1 MVRGK
6 KVNSHINLNHPE
18 NIYDDLK
25 EKISDLIAK
34 IVKNEQVLDTNLV
47 GEKLNESKQI
57 LDFQQ
62 KEIEKKMNELK
73 SNSEWDYF
81 TIAFFGE
88 TNAGKSTLIE
98 VLRLLFAE
106 KTKSEIQ
113 AKFNDLKREF
123 SLDEEEY
130 EKLKN
135 SKNEIDQKSCQNNQ
149 KLKEIDQTYTQKLE
163 DHQKMLNVIKHE
175 HDEQISDQS
184 LLREQKLETFNT
196 QIVFL
201 KEAIQYKKKNMS
213 WWLKIIYIFK
223 RLEEEKQ
230 IGLIELELIKQKAQL
245 DTELKLLKQKIEKEY
260 ASKQVYLETIQD
272 EYDATRKT
280 TSSIALQLENE
291 KKVLEQQLQQFEKML
306 EKLRAFE
313 DGQIMGDGRSD
324 FTRESKEFLFDINGT
339 QVKLIDVP
347 GIEGDEKLVENEI
360 SKAVKKA
367 HAVFYVTSKDAAPN
381 EGTLQ
386 KIKTHLA
393 DQTEVWTVYNK
404 PVTSPRSLK
413 NGMISNDDERGALND
428 LNTLMEGT
436 LGKNYKD
443 YTVVAGLAAFYAVAN
458 CLVPFGEKNRNQIKF
473 LNNSGR
479 DELKEKSGLSKFQE
493 HLAQRVIGDVPY
505 KIKASNFNKANYV
518 LKQTVDKLKNIHN
531 GFSDLKLN
539 IDKQVAVTKQE
550 IDSEY
555 LDLVQRLKTMIE
567 KIIQDFERKTRQEVY
582 KRIESDI
589 SNDEFKGILKR
600 QIDNNLESVSKDLIA
615 GFKTE
620 TSQFDENIKQ
630 KLQKLSLRLAS
641 IQNNFKS
648 DDVMGMNNNVSLKFD
663 INNGINKMGLL
674 GVGIGLGAAMW
685 WNPVGWTAIALTAAG
700 LLFSFAKAIWSFF
713 DSDFKKSE
721 QKKSVD
727 KNLSNIVKELKKVA
741 RENLSDVEEKIEPSV
756 LDLKK
761 KLNEPSDQI
770 TGLVQDINQSIKMFD
785 ALSNDI
791 SSSYGGK

>member
-1 MVRGK
+1 M
-6 KVNSHINLNHPE
+6 NSHINLNHPE

-57 LDFQQ
+57 LSFQQ
-62 KEIEKKMNELK
+62 KEIERKIDELK
-73 SNSEWDYF
+73 RNSEWDYF

-106 KTKSEIQ
+106 KTKNEIQ
-113 AKFNDLKREF
+113 AKFKALKDEF
-123 SLDEEEY
+123 SLDEEAY
-130 EKLKN
+130 GQLKN
-135 SKNEIDQKSCQNNQ
+135 ADNEISHKILENNQ

-163 DHQKMLNVIKHE
+163 DYQKILNALKYE
-175 HDEQISDQS
+175 HDEQIVNQS
-184 LLREQKLETFNT
+184 LLNDQKLEIFNT
-196 QIVFL
+196 QIVSL
-201 KEAIQYKKKNMS
+201 KETVQYKKQNMS

-230 IGLIELELIKQKAQL
+230 IGLIELELIKQKAL
-245 DTELKLLKQKIEKEY
+245 FDSELKVLKQKIEKEY
-260 ASKQVYLETIQD
+260 ALKQSHLATIQD
-272 EYDATRKT
+272 EYDLTKKPIN
-280 TSSIALQLENE
+280 SITLQLENE
-291 KKVLEQQLQQFEKML
+291 KKAVEQQLQQFEKML
-306 EKLRAFE
+306 EKLREFE

-413 NGMISNDDERGALND
+413 NGLISNDDERGALND
-428 LNTLMEGT
+428 LNKQMESA
-436 LGKNYKD
+436 LDKHYKN

-458 CLVPFGEKNRNQIKF
+458 CLVPFGEKYRNQVKF
-473 LNNSGR
+473 LNNSDR
-479 DELKEKSGLSKFQE
+479 DELKEKSGLSAFQN
-493 HLAQRVIGDVPY
+493 HLTQTVIGDVPY

-518 LKQTVDKLKNIHN
+518 LKQTVEKLNNIHN
-531 GFSDLKLN
+531 GFTDLKLN

-555 LDLVQRLKTMIE
+555 LDLVQSLKTMIE

-600 QIDNNLESVSKDLIA
+600 QIDNNLELVSKDLIA

-620 TSQFDENIKQ
+620 TSQFDENLKE
-630 KLQKLSLRLAS
+630 KLQKLSSRLAS
-641 IQNNFKS
+641 IQNNFKA
-648 DDVMGMNNNVSLKFD
+648 DDVTGLNNNVSLKFD

-674 GVGIGLGAAMW
+674 GVGIGVGAAMW
-685 WNPVGWTAIALTAAG
+685 WNPVGWVAISLTAAG

-741 RENLSDVEEKIEPSV
+741 KENLSDVEEKIEPSL

-770 TGLVQDINQSIKMFD
+770 KGLIEDMHQSINQ
-785 ALSNDI
+785 
-791 SSSYGGK
+791 YV

>member
-1 MVRGK
+1 M
-6 KVNSHINLNHPE
+6 NSHINLNHPE

-25 EKISDLIAK
+25 GEISNLIAA
-34 IVKNEQVLDTNLV
+34 IVKNEQFLDVNLV
-47 GEKLNESKQI
+47 GGKLNESKQI
-57 LDFQQ
+57 LSFQK
-62 KEIEKKMNELK
+62 KEIEQKMDELK
-73 SNSEWDYF
+73 CNSEWDYF

-98 VLRLLFAE
+98 VLRLLFSE
-106 KTKSEIQ
+106 KTKNELQ
-113 AKFNDLKREF
+113 AKFNALKNEF
-123 SLDEEEY
+123 LLDEEVY
-130 EKLKN
+130 SQLKIAD
-135 SKNEIDQKSCQNNQ
+135 NEINNKILENNQ
-149 KLKEIDQTYTQKLE
+149 KLKEIEKNYTQKLE
-163 DHQKMLNVIKHE
+163 DYQKILNALKHE
-175 HDEQISDQS
+175 YNEKIADQS
-184 LLREQKLETFNT
+184 LVNEKKLEVFNT
-196 QIVFL
+196 QIVSL
-201 KEAIQYKKKNMS
+201 KEIIQYKKKNMS

-245 DTELKLLKQKIEKEY
+245 DAELKLLKEKIEEEY
-260 ASKQVYLETIQD
+260 TLKKSYLSTIED
-272 EYDATRKT
+272 EYDVTRKT
-280 TSSIALQLENE
+280 ANPITLQLENE
-291 KKVLEQQLQQFEKML
+291 KKTIEQQLQQFENML
-306 EKLRAFE
+306 EQLRPFE

-324 FTRESKEFLFDINGT
+324 FTRESKEFLFDINRT

-360 SKAVKKA
+360 SKAVTKA

-386 KIKTHLA
+386 KIKTHLV
-393 DQTEVWTVYNK
+393 DQTEVWTIYNK

-413 NGMISNDDERGALND
+413 NGLISNDDERGALND
-428 LNTLMEGT
+428 LNKLMEDA
-436 LGKNYKD
+436 LDNNYKD

-473 LNNSGR
+473 LNNSDR
-479 DELKEKSGLSKFQE
+479 EELKEKSGLSKFQE

-505 KIKASNFNKANYV
+505 KIKASNFNKVNYV
-518 LKQTVDKLKNIHN
+518 LKQTVEKLNNIHN

-555 LDLVQRLKTMIE
+555 LDLVQSLKTMIE
-567 KIIQDFERKTRQEVY
+567 KTVQDFERKTRQEVY
-582 KRIESDI
+582 TRIESDI
-589 SNDEFKGILKR
+589 SNDDFKGILKR

-615 GFKTE
+615 GFKTK
-620 TSQFDENIKQ
+620 TSQFDENLKE
-630 KLQKLSLRLAS
+630 KLQKLSSRLAS
-641 IQNNFKS
+641 IQNNFKA
-648 DDVMGMNNNVSLKFD
+648 DDVTGLNNNVSLKFD
-663 INNGINKMGLL
+663 INSGINKMGLL
-674 GVGIGLGAAMW
+674 GVGIGVGAAMW
-685 WNPVGWTAIALTAAG
+685 WNPAGWVAISLTAAG

-741 RENLSDVEEKIEPSV
+741 RENLSDVEGKIEPSL

-770 TGLVQDINQSIKMFD
+770 TGLVNDMQQSIKMFKT
-785 ALSNDI
+785 LSNNI
-791 SSSYGGK
+791 SGAYEVK

>member
-1 MVRGK
+1 M
-6 KVNSHINLNHPE
+6 NSHINLNHPE

-25 EKISDLIAK
+25 GEISNLIAA
-34 IVKNEQVLDTNLV
+34 IVKNEQFLDVNLV
-47 GEKLNESKQI
+47 GGKLNESKQI
-57 LDFQQ
+57 LSFQK
-62 KEIEKKMNELK
+62 KEIEQKMDELK
-73 SNSEWDYF
+73 CNSEWDYF

-98 VLRLLFAE
+98 VLRLLFSE
-106 KTKSEIQ
+106 KTKSELQ
-113 AKFNDLKREF
+113 AKFNALKNEF
-123 SLDEEEY
+123 LLDEEVY
-130 EKLKN
+130 SQLKIAD
-135 SKNEIDQKSCQNNQ
+135 NEINNKILENNQ
-149 KLKEIDQTYTQKLE
+149 KLKEIEKNYTQKLE
-163 DHQKMLNVIKHE
+163 DYQKILNALKHE
-175 HDEQISDQS
+175 YNEKIADQS
-184 LLREQKLETFNT
+184 LVNEKKLEVFNT
-196 QIVFL
+196 QIVSL
-201 KEAIQYKKKNMS
+201 KEIIQYKKKNMS

-245 DTELKLLKQKIEKEY
+245 DAELKLLKEKIEEEY
-260 ASKQVYLETIQD
+260 TLKKSYLSTIED
-272 EYDATRKT
+272 EYDVTRKT
-280 TSSIALQLENE
+280 ANPITLQLENE
-291 KKVLEQQLQQFEKML
+291 KKTIEQQLQQFENML
-306 EKLRAFE
+306 EQLRPFE

-324 FTRESKEFLFDINGT
+324 FTRESKEFLFDINRT

-360 SKAVKKA
+360 SKAVTKA

-386 KIKTHLA
+386 KIKTHLV
-393 DQTEVWTVYNK
+393 DQTEVWTIYNK

-413 NGMISNDDERGALND
+413 NGLISNDDERGALND
-428 LNTLMEGT
+428 LNKLMEGA
-436 LGKNYKD
+436 LDNNYKD

-473 LNNSGR
+473 LNNSDR
-479 DELKEKSGLSKFQE
+479 EELKEKSGLSKFQE

-505 KIKASNFNKANYV
+505 KIKASNFNKVNYV
-518 LKQTVDKLKNIHN
+518 LKQTVEKLNNIHN

-555 LDLVQRLKTMIE
+555 LDLVQSLKTMIE
-567 KIIQDFERKTRQEVY
+567 KTVQDFERKTRQEVY
-582 KRIESDI
+582 TRIESDI
-589 SNDEFKGILKR
+589 SNDDFKGILKR

-615 GFKTE
+615 GFKTK
-620 TSQFDENIKQ
+620 TSQFDENLKE
-630 KLQKLSLRLAS
+630 KLQKLSSRLAS
-641 IQNNFKS
+641 IQNNFKA
-648 DDVMGMNNNVSLKFD
+648 DDVTGLNNNVSLKFD
-663 INNGINKMGLL
+663 INSGINKMGLL
-674 GVGIGLGAAMW
+674 GVGIGVGAAMW
-685 WNPVGWTAIALTAAG
+685 WNPAGWVAISLTAAG

-741 RENLSDVEEKIEPSV
+741 RENLSDVEGKIEPSL

-770 TGLVQDINQSIKMFD
+770 TGLVNDMQQSIKMFKT
-785 ALSNDI
+785 LSNNI
-791 SSSYGGK
+791 SGAYEVK

>member
-1 MVRGK
+1 
-6 KVNSHINLNHPE
+6 VNSHINLNHPE

-57 LDFQQ
+57 LSFQQ
-62 KEIEKKMNELK
+62 KEIERKIDELK
-73 SNSEWDYF
+73 RNSEWDYF

-106 KTKSEIQ
+106 KTKNEIQ
-113 AKFNDLKREF
+113 AKFKALKDEF
-123 SLDEEEY
+123 SLDEEAYGE
-130 EKLKN
+130 LKN
-135 SKNEIDQKSCQNNQ
+135 ADNEISHKILENNK

-163 DHQKMLNVIKHE
+163 DYQKILNALKYE
-175 HDEQISDQS
+175 HDEQIVNQS
-184 LLREQKLETFNT
+184 LLNDQKLEIFNT
-196 QIVFL
+196 QIVSL
-201 KEAIQYKKKNMS
+201 KETVQYKKQNMS

-230 IGLIELELIKQKAQL
+230 IGLIELELIKQKAL
-245 DTELKLLKQKIEKEY
+245 LGSELKVLKQKIEKEY
-260 ASKQVYLETIQD
+260 ALKQSHLATIQD
-272 EYDATRKT
+272 EYDLTKKPIN
-280 TSSIALQLENE
+280 SITLQLENE
-291 KKVLEQQLQQFEKML
+291 KKVVEQQLQQFEKML
-306 EKLRAFE
+306 EKLREFE

-367 HAVFYVTSKDAAPN
+367 HAVFFVTSKDATPN

-386 KIKTHLA
+386 KIKAHLA

-413 NGMISNDDERGALND
+413 NGLISNDDERGALSD
-428 LNTLMEGT
+428 LNKHMESV
-436 LGKNYKD
+436 LDKNYKD
-443 YTVVAGLAAFYAVAN
+443 YTVVAGLAGFYAVAN
-458 CLVPFGEKNRNQIKF
+458 CLVPFGEKNRNQLKF
-473 LNNSGR
+473 LNNSDR
-479 DELKEKSGLSKFQE
+479 DELKEKSGLRAFQD
-493 HLAQRVIGDVPY
+493 HLTQKVVGDVPY

-518 LKQTVDKLKNIHN
+518 LKQTVETLNNVHT

-539 IDKQVAVTKQE
+539 IDKQVALTKQE
-550 IDSEY
+550 IDSGY
-555 LDLVQRLKTMIE
+555 LDLVQSLKTVID
-567 KIIQDFERKTRQEVY
+567 KNIQDFERKTRQEVY
-582 KRIESDI
+582 QRIESNI
-589 SNDEFKGILKR
+589 SNDDFKSILKLK
-600 QIDNNLESVSKDLIA
+600 IDDNLKTVSDDLVKD
-615 GFKTE
+615 FKNE
-620 TSQFDENIKQ
+620 TSQFDENLKQ
-630 KLQKLSLRLAS
+630 KLQKLSSRLAS

-648 DDVMGMNNNVSLKFD
+648 QGISGLENNVSLKFD
-663 INNGINKMGLL
+663 INSGINKMGLL
-674 GVGIGLGAAMW
+674 GVGIGVGAAMW
-685 WNPVGWTAIALTAAG
+685 WNPVGWGAIALTAAG

-713 DSDFKKSE
+713 DSDFKKAE

-741 RENLSDVEEKIEPSV
+741 QENLNGVEEKIEPSL

-770 TGLVQDINQSIKMFD
+770 TGLVEDIHQSIKMFNT
-785 ALSNDI
+785 LSNNI
-791 SSSYGGK
+791 SSAYGVK

>member
-1 MVRGK
+1 M
-6 KVNSHINLNHPE
+6 NSHINLNHPE

-57 LDFQQ
+57 LSFQQ
-62 KEIEKKMNELK
+62 KEIERKIDELK
-73 SNSEWDYF
+73 RNSEWDYF

-106 KTKSEIQ
+106 KTKNEIQ
-113 AKFNDLKREF
+113 AKFKALKDEF
-123 SLDEEEY
+123 SLDEEAYGE
-130 EKLKN
+130 LKN
-135 SKNEIDQKSCQNNQ
+135 ADNEISHKILENNK

-163 DHQKMLNVIKHE
+163 DYQKILNALKYE
-175 HDEQISDQS
+175 HDEQIVNQS
-184 LLREQKLETFNT
+184 LLNDQKLEIFNT
-196 QIVFL
+196 QIVSL
-201 KEAIQYKKKNMS
+201 NETVQYKKQNMS

-230 IGLIELELIKQKAQL
+230 IGLIELELIKQKAL
-245 DTELKLLKQKIEKEY
+245 LGSELKVLKQKIEKEY
-260 ASKQVYLETIQD
+260 ALKQSHLATIQD
-272 EYDATRKT
+272 EYDLTKKPIN
-280 TSSIALQLENE
+280 SITLQLENE
-291 KKVLEQQLQQFEKML
+291 KKVVEQQLQQFEKML
-306 EKLRAFE
+306 EKLREFE

-367 HAVFYVTSKDAAPN
+367 HAVFFVTSKDATPN

-386 KIKTHLA
+386 KIKAHLA

-413 NGMISNDDERGALND
+413 NGLISNDDERGALSD
-428 LNTLMEGT
+428 LNKHMESV
-436 LGKNYKD
+436 LDKNYKD
-443 YTVVAGLAAFYAVAN
+443 YTVVAGLAGFYAVAN
-458 CLVPFGEKNRNQIKF
+458 CLVPFGEKNRNQLKF
-473 LNNSGR
+473 LNNSDR
-479 DELKEKSGLSKFQE
+479 DELKEKSGLRAFQD
-493 HLAQRVIGDVPY
+493 HLTQKVVGDVPY

-518 LKQTVDKLKNIHN
+518 LKQTVETLNNVHT

-539 IDKQVAVTKQE
+539 IDKQVALTKQE
-550 IDSEY
+550 IDSGY
-555 LDLVQRLKTMIE
+555 LDLVQSLKTVID
-567 KIIQDFERKTRQEVY
+567 KNIQDFERKTRQEVY
-582 KRIESDI
+582 QRIESNI
-589 SNDEFKGILKR
+589 SNDDFKSILKLK
-600 QIDNNLESVSKDLIA
+600 IDDNLKTVSDDLVKD
-615 GFKTE
+615 FKNE
-620 TSQFDENIKQ
+620 TSQFDENLKQ
-630 KLQKLSLRLAS
+630 KLQKLSSRLAS

-648 DDVMGMNNNVSLKFD
+648 QGISGLENNVSLKFD
-663 INNGINKMGLL
+663 INSGINKMGLL
-674 GVGIGLGAAMW
+674 GVGIGVGAAMW
-685 WNPVGWTAIALTAAG
+685 WNPVGWGAIALTAAG

-741 RENLSDVEEKIEPSV
+741 QENLNGVEEKIEPSL

-770 TGLVQDINQSIKMFD
+770 TGLVEDIHQSIKMFNT
-785 ALSNDI
+785 LSNNI
-791 SSSYGGK
+791 SSAYGVK

>member
-1 MVRGK
+1 M
-6 KVNSHINLNHPE
+6 NSHINLNHPE

-25 EKISDLIAK
+25 GEISNLIAA
-34 IVKNEQVLDTNLV
+34 IVKNEQFLDVNLV
-47 GEKLNESKQI
+47 GGKLNESKQI
-57 LDFQQ
+57 LSFQK
-62 KEIEKKMNELK
+62 KEIEQKMDELK
-73 SNSEWDYF
+73 CNSEWDYF

-98 VLRLLFAE
+98 VLRLLFSE
-106 KTKSEIQ
+106 KTKNELQ
-113 AKFNDLKREF
+113 AKFNALKNEF
-123 SLDEEEY
+123 LLDEEVY
-130 EKLKN
+130 SQLKIAD
-135 SKNEIDQKSCQNNQ
+135 NEINNKILENNQ
-149 KLKEIDQTYTQKLE
+149 KLKEIEKNYTQKLE
-163 DHQKMLNVIKHE
+163 DYQKILNALKHE
-175 HDEQISDQS
+175 YNEKIADQS
-184 LLREQKLETFNT
+184 LVNEKKLEVFNT
-196 QIVFL
+196 QIVSL
-201 KEAIQYKKKNMS
+201 KEIIQYKKKNMS

-245 DTELKLLKQKIEKEY
+245 DAELKLLKEKIEEEY
-260 ASKQVYLETIQD
+260 TLKKSYLSTIED
-272 EYDATRKT
+272 EYDVTRKT
-280 TSSIALQLENE
+280 ANPITLQLENE
-291 KKVLEQQLQQFEKML
+291 KKTIEQQLQQFENML
-306 EKLRAFE
+306 EQLRPFE

-324 FTRESKEFLFDINGT
+324 FTRESKEFLFDINRT

-360 SKAVKKA
+360 SKAVTKA

-386 KIKTHLA
+386 KIKTHLV
-393 DQTEVWTVYNK
+393 DQTEVWTIYNK

-413 NGMISNDDERGALND
+413 NGLISNDDERGALND
-428 LNTLMEGT
+428 LNKLMEGA
-436 LGKNYKD
+436 LDNNYKD

-473 LNNSGR
+473 LNNSDR
-479 DELKEKSGLSKFQE
+479 EELKEKSGLSKFQE

-505 KIKASNFNKANYV
+505 KIKASNFNKVNYV
-518 LKQTVDKLKNIHN
+518 LKQTVEKLNNIHN

-555 LDLVQRLKTMIE
+555 LDLVQSLKTMIE
-567 KIIQDFERKTRQEVY
+567 KTVQDFERKTRQEVY
-582 KRIESDI
+582 TRIESDI
-589 SNDEFKGILKR
+589 SNDDFKGILKR

-615 GFKTE
+615 GFKTK
-620 TSQFDENIKQ
+620 TSQFDENLKE
-630 KLQKLSLRLAS
+630 KLQKLSSRLAS
-641 IQNNFKS
+641 IQNNFKA
-648 DDVMGMNNNVSLKFD
+648 DDVTGLNNNVSLKFD
-663 INNGINKMGLL
+663 INSGINKMGLL
-674 GVGIGLGAAMW
+674 GVGIGVGAAMW
-685 WNPVGWTAIALTAAG
+685 WNPAGWVAISLTAAG

-741 RENLSDVEEKIEPSV
+741 RENLSDVEGKIEPSL

-770 TGLVQDINQSIKMFD
+770 TGLVNDMQQSIKMFKT
-785 ALSNDI
+785 LSNNI
-791 SSSYGGK
+791 SGAYEVK

>member
-1 MVRGK
+1 M
-6 KVNSHINLNHPE
+6 NSHINLNHPE

-57 LDFQQ
+57 LSFQQ
-62 KEIEKKMNELK
+62 KEIERKIDELK
-73 SNSEWDYF
+73 RNSEWDYF

-106 KTKSEIQ
+106 KTKNEIQ
-113 AKFNDLKREF
+113 AKFKTLKDEF
-123 SLDEEEY
+123 SLDEEAYGELKNADN
-130 EKLKN
+130 EISHKILENNKKLK
-135 SKNEIDQKSCQNNQ
+135 D
-149 KLKEIDQTYTQKLE
+149 IDQTYTQKLE
-163 DHQKMLNVIKHE
+163 DYQKILNALKYE
-175 HDEQISDQS
+175 HDEQIVNQS
-184 LLREQKLETFNT
+184 LLNDQKLEIFNT
-196 QIVFL
+196 QIVSL
-201 KEAIQYKKKNMS
+201 KEKVQYKKQNMS

-230 IGLIELELIKQKAQL
+230 IGLIELELIKQKALL
-245 DTELKLLKQKIEKEY
+245 DSELKVLKQKIEKEY
-260 ASKQVYLETIQD
+260 ALKQSHLATIQD
-272 EYDATRKT
+272 EYELTKKPIN
-280 TSSIALQLENE
+280 SITLQLENE
-291 KKVLEQQLQQFEKML
+291 KKVVEQQLQQFEKML
-306 EKLRAFE
+306 EKLREFE

-413 NGMISNDDERGALND
+413 NGLISNDDERGALND
-428 LNTLMEGT
+428 LNKQMESA
-436 LGKNYKD
+436 LDKHYKN

-458 CLVPFGEKNRNQIKF
+458 CLVPFGEKYRNQIKF
-473 LNNSGR
+473 LNNSDR
-479 DELKEKSGLSKFQE
+479 DELKEKSGLSAFQN
-493 HLAQRVIGDVPY
+493 HLTQTVIGDVPY

-518 LKQTVDKLKNIHN
+518 LKQTVEKLNNIHN

-555 LDLVQRLKTMIE
+555 LDLVQSLKTMIE

-600 QIDNNLESVSKDLIA
+600 QIDNNLELVSKDLIA

-620 TSQFDENIKQ
+620 TSQFDENLKE
-630 KLQKLSLRLAS
+630 KLQKLSSRLAS
-641 IQNNFKS
+641 IQNNFKA
-648 DDVMGMNNNVSLKFD
+648 DDVTGLNNNVSLKFD

-674 GVGIGLGAAMW
+674 GVGIGVGAAMW
-685 WNPVGWTAIALTAAG
+685 WNPVGWVAISLTAAG

-741 RENLSDVEEKIEPSV
+741 RENVSDVEEKIEPSIS
-756 LDLKK
+756 DLKK

-770 TGLVQDINQSIKMFD
+770 TGLVEDMYQSINMFKT
-785 ALSNDI
+785 LSNNI
-791 SSSYGGK
+791 SSAYEVK

>member
-1 MVRGK
+1 M
-6 KVNSHINLNHPE
+6 NSHINLNRPE

-25 EKISDLIAK
+25 DKISDLIAK
-34 IVKNEQVLDTNLV
+34 IVKNEGVLDTQLV
-47 GEKLNESKQI
+47 GEKFNESKEI
-57 LDFQQ
+57 LNLQQ
-62 KEIEKKMNELK
+62 KEIEKKMDELK

-113 AKFNDLKREF
+113 AKFNDIKREF
-123 SLDEEEY
+123 SLDENEHA
-130 EKLKN
+130 KLKET
-135 SKNEIDQKSCQNNQ
+135 KNEIDQKSLENNQ
-149 KLKEIDQTYTQKLE
+149 KLKEIEQTYNQKLE
-163 DHQKMLNVIKHE
+163 DYQKTLNVIKHE
-175 HDEQISDQS
+175 HEEQISDQS
-184 LLREQKLETFNT
+184 LLNEQKLETFNS

-201 KEAIQYKKKNMS
+201 KDSIQYKKKNMP
-213 WWLKIIYIFK
+213 WWLKIVYIFK
-223 RLEEEKQ
+223 RFEEEKK

-260 ASKQVYLETIQD
+260 ASKQVYLATLQD
-272 EYDATRKT
+272 EYDATKKT
-280 TSSIALQLENE
+280 ISSIVLQLENE
-291 KKVLEQQLQQFEKML
+291 KKILEQKLHQFEKNL

-324 FTRESKEFLFDINGT
+324 FTRESKEFLFDIKGI

-360 SKAVKKA
+360 SKAVIKA

-413 NGMISNDDERGALND
+413 NGLISNDDERCALND
-428 LNTLMEGT
+428 LNILMEGT
-436 LGKNYKD
+436 LDKNYKD
-443 YTVVAGLAAFYAVAN
+443 YTVVAGLAAFYAVAD
-458 CLVPFGEKNRNQIKF
+458 CLVPWGEKRRNQIKF
-473 LNNSGR
+473 LNNSNR

-493 HLAQRVIGDVPY
+493 HLTQRVIGDVSY
-505 KIKASNFNKANYV
+505 KIKASNFNKVNYV
-518 LKQTVDKLKNIHN
+518 LKQTVERLNNIHEEF
-531 GFSDLKLN
+531 GTLKLN
-539 IDKQVAVTKQE
+539 IDNQVEVTKQE
-550 IDSEY
+550 INSEY
-555 LDLVQRLKTMIE
+555 LDLMQSLKTMIK
-567 KIIQDFERKTRQEVY
+567 KIIQNFERKTRQEIY

-589 SNDEFKGILKR
+589 SNQEFKGILKR
-600 QIDNNLESVSKDLIA
+600 QIDNNLELVSKDFVV

-620 TSQFDENIKQ
+620 TANFDENLKQ
-630 KLQKLSLRLAS
+630 KLQKLSSRLAS
-641 IQNNFKS
+641 IQNNFKA
-648 DDVMGMNNNVSLKFD
+648 DAVTGLNNKVPLKFD

-674 GVGIGLGAAMW
+674 GVGIGVGAAMW
-685 WNPVGWTAIALTAAG
+685 WNPAGWTAIALTAAG
-700 LLFSFAKAIWSFF
+700 LLFSFAKSIWSFF

-721 QKKSVD
+721 QKKNVD

-741 RENLSDVEEKIEPSV
+741 RENLSEVEGKIEPSL

-770 TGLVQDINQSIKMFD
+770 TGLVDDIQQSIKMFKT
-785 ALSNDI
+785 LSNNI
-791 SSSYGGK
+791 SSAYKVK

>member
-1 MVRGK
+1 M
-6 KVNSHINLNHPE
+6 NSHINLNHPE

-57 LDFQQ
+57 LSFQQ
-62 KEIEKKMNELK
+62 KEIERKIDELK
-73 SNSEWDYF
+73 RNSEWDYF

-106 KTKSEIQ
+106 KTKSELQ
-113 AKFNDLKREF
+113 AKFNALKNEF
-123 SLDEEEY
+123 SLDEEAY
-130 EKLKN
+130 SQLKN
-135 SKNEIDQKSCQNNQ
+135 ADNEISNKILENNQ

-163 DHQKMLNVIKHE
+163 DYQKILNVLKHE
-175 HDEQISDQS
+175 HNEQIADQS
-184 LLREQKLETFNT
+184 LINEQKLEIFNT
-196 QIVFL
+196 QVVSL
-201 KEAIQYKKKNMS
+201 KETIQYKKQNMS

-245 DTELKLLKQKIEKEY
+245 DAELKLLKKKIEEEFTL
-260 ASKQVYLETIQD
+260 KQSYLSTIQD
-272 EYDATRKT
+272 EYDVTRKT
-280 TSSIALQLENE
+280 ANSITLQLENE
-291 KKVLEQQLQQFEKML
+291 KKAIEQQLQQFEKML
-306 EKLRAFE
+306 EQLRQFE

-339 QVKLIDVP
+339 QIKLIDVP

-413 NGMISNDDERGALND
+413 NGLIGNDDERGALND
-428 LNTLMEGT
+428 LNKLMEGT
-436 LGKNYKD
+436 LDKNYKD
-443 YTVVAGLAAFYAVAN
+443 YIVVAGLAAFYAVAN

-473 LNNSGR
+473 LNNSDR

-518 LKQTVDKLKNIHN
+518 LKQTVEKLNNIHN

-555 LDLVQRLKTMIE
+555 LDLVQSLKTMIE

-600 QIDNNLESVSKDLIA
+600 QIDNNLESVSKHLIA

-620 TSQFDENIKQ
+620 TSQFDENLKE
-630 KLQKLSLRLAS
+630 KLQKLSSRLAS
-641 IQNNFKS
+641 IQNNFKA
-648 DDVMGMNNNVSLKFD
+648 DDVTGLNNNVSLKFD
-663 INNGINKMGLL
+663 INSGINKMGLL
-674 GVGIGLGAAMW
+674 GVGIGVGAAMW
-685 WNPVGWTAIALTAAG
+685 WNPVGWGAIALTAAG

-727 KNLSNIVKELKKVA
+727 KNLLNIVKELKKVA
-741 RENLSDVEEKIEPSV
+741 RENLSNVEEKIEPSL

-770 TGLVQDINQSIKMFD
+770 TGLVDDIHQSIKMFNT
-785 ALSNDI
+785 LSNNI
-791 SSSYGGK
+791 SNAYGVK

>member
-1 MVRGK
+1 M
-6 KVNSHINLNHPE
+6 NSHINLNHPE

-57 LDFQQ
+57 LSFQQ
-62 KEIEKKMNELK
+62 KEIERKIDELK

-106 KTKSEIQ
+106 KTKNEIQ
-113 AKFNDLKREF
+113 AKFKALKDEF
-123 SLDEEEY
+123 SLDEEAY
-130 EKLKN
+130 GQLKDADH
-135 SKNEIDQKSCQNNQ
+135 EISRKILENNQ
-149 KLKEIDQTYTQKLE
+149 KLKEIDETYTQKLE
-163 DHQKMLNVIKHE
+163 DYQKILNALKYE
-175 HDEQISDQS
+175 HDEQIKDQS
-184 LLREQKLETFNT
+184 LLDEQKLEVFNT
-196 QIVFL
+196 QIVSL
-201 KEAIQYKKKNMS
+201 KEIVQYKKQNMS
-213 WWLKIIYIFK
+213 WWLKILYIFK

-230 IGLIELELIKQKAQL
+230 IGVIELELIKQKAQI
-245 DTELKLLKQKIEKEY
+245 DSELKLLKQKIEKEY
-260 ASKQVYLETIQD
+260 ALKQSHLAIIQD
-272 EYDATRKT
+272 EYDLTKKPIN
-280 TSSIALQLENE
+280 SITVQLENE
-291 KKVLEQQLQQFEKML
+291 KKSVEQQLQQFEKML
-306 EKLRAFE
+306 EKLREFE

-367 HAVFYVTSKDAAPN
+367 HAVFFVTSKDATPN

-386 KIKTHLA
+386 KIKAHLA

-413 NGMISNDDERGALND
+413 NGLISNDDERGALSD
-428 LNTLMEGT
+428 LNKHMESV
-436 LGKNYKD
+436 LDKNYKD
-443 YTVVAGLAAFYAVAN
+443 YTVVAGLAGFYAVAN
-458 CLVPFGEKNRNQIKF
+458 CLVPFGEKNRNQLKF
-473 LNNSGR
+473 LNNSDR
-479 DELKEKSGLSKFQE
+479 DELKEKSGLRAFQD
-493 HLAQRVIGDVPY
+493 HLTQKVVGDVPY

-518 LKQTVDKLKNIHN
+518 LKQTVETLNNVHT
-531 GFSDLKLN
+531 GYSDLKLN
-539 IDKQVAVTKQE
+539 IDKQVALTKQE
-550 IDSEY
+550 IDSGY
-555 LDLVQRLKTMIE
+555 LDLVQSLKTVID
-567 KIIQDFERKTRQEVY
+567 KNIQDFERKTRQEVY
-582 KRIESDI
+582 QRIESNI
-589 SNDEFKGILKR
+589 SNDDFKSILKLK
-600 QIDNNLESVSKDLIA
+600 IDDNLKTVSDDLVKD
-615 GFKTE
+615 FKNE
-620 TSQFDENIKQ
+620 TSQFDENLKQ
-630 KLQKLSLRLAS
+630 KLQKLSSRLAS

-648 DDVMGMNNNVSLKFD
+648 QGISGLENNVSLKFD
-663 INNGINKMGLL
+663 INSGINKMGLL
-674 GVGIGLGAAMW
+674 GVGIGVGAAMW
-685 WNPVGWTAIALTAAG
+685 WNPVGWGAIALTAAG

-741 RENLSDVEEKIEPSV
+741 QENLNGVEEKIEPSL

-770 TGLVQDINQSIKMFD
+770 TGLIEDIHQSIKMFNT
-785 ALSNDI
+785 LSNNI
-791 SSSYGGK
+791 SSAYGVK

>member
-1 MVRGK
+1 M
-6 KVNSHINLNHPE
+6 NSHINLNHPE

-57 LDFQQ
+57 LSFQQ
-62 KEIEKKMNELK
+62 KEIERKIDELK
-73 SNSEWDYF
+73 RNSEWDYF

-106 KTKSEIQ
+106 KTKNEIQ
-113 AKFNDLKREF
+113 AKFKALKDEF
-123 SLDEEEY
+123 SLDEEAYGE
-130 EKLKN
+130 LKN
-135 SKNEIDQKSCQNNQ
+135 ADNEISHKILENNK

-163 DHQKMLNVIKHE
+163 DYQKILNALKYE
-175 HDEQISDQS
+175 HDEQIVNQS
-184 LLREQKLETFNT
+184 LLNDQKLEIFNT
-196 QIVFL
+196 QIVSL
-201 KEAIQYKKKNMS
+201 KEKVQYKKQNMS

-230 IGLIELELIKQKAQL
+230 IGLIELELIKQKALL
-245 DTELKLLKQKIEKEY
+245 DSELKVLKQKIEKEY
-260 ASKQVYLETIQD
+260 ALKQSHLATIQD
-272 EYDATRKT
+272 EYELTKKPIN
-280 TSSIALQLENE
+280 SITLQLENE
-291 KKVLEQQLQQFEKML
+291 KKVVEQQLQQFEKML
-306 EKLRAFE
+306 EKLREFE

-386 KIKTHLA
+386 KIKTHLS

-413 NGMISNDDERGALND
+413 NGLISNDDERGALND
-428 LNTLMEGT
+428 LNKQMESA
-436 LGKNYKD
+436 LDKHYKN

-458 CLVPFGEKNRNQIKF
+458 CLVPFGEKYRNQIKF
-473 LNNSGR
+473 LNNSDR
-479 DELKEKSGLSKFQE
+479 DELKEKSGLSAFQN
-493 HLAQRVIGDVPY
+493 HLTQTVIGDVPY
-505 KIKASNFNKANYV
+505 KIKASNLNKANYV
-518 LKQTVDKLKNIHN
+518 LKQTVEKLNNIHN

-555 LDLVQRLKTMIE
+555 LDLVQSLKTMIE

-600 QIDNNLESVSKDLIA
+600 HIDNNLELVSKDLIA

-620 TSQFDENIKQ
+620 TSQFDENLKE
-630 KLQKLSLRLAS
+630 KLQKLSSRLAS
-641 IQNNFKS
+641 IQNNFKA
-648 DDVMGMNNNVSLKFD
+648 DDVTGLNNNVSLKFD

-674 GVGIGLGAAMW
+674 GVGIGVGAAMW
-685 WNPVGWTAIALTAAG
+685 WNPVGWVAISLTAAG

-741 RENLSDVEEKIEPSV
+741 RENVSDVEEKIEPSIS
-756 LDLKK
+756 DLKK

-770 TGLVQDINQSIKMFD
+770 TGLVEDMYQSINMFKT
-785 ALSNDI
+785 LSNNI
-791 SSSYGGK
+791 SSAYEVK

>member
-1 MVRGK
+1 M
-6 KVNSHINLNHPE
+6 NSHINLNHPE

-57 LDFQQ
+57 LSFQQ
-62 KEIEKKMNELK
+62 KEIERKIDELK
-73 SNSEWDYF
+73 RNSEWDYF

-106 KTKSEIQ
+106 KTKNEIQ
-113 AKFNDLKREF
+113 AKFKALKNEF
-123 SLDEEEY
+123 SLDEEAYGE
-130 EKLKN
+130 LKN
-135 SKNEIDQKSCQNNQ
+135 ADNEISHKILENNK

-163 DHQKMLNVIKHE
+163 DYQKILNALKYE
-175 HDEQISDQS
+175 HDEQIVNQS
-184 LLREQKLETFNT
+184 LLNDQKLEIFNT
-196 QIVFL
+196 QIVSL
-201 KEAIQYKKKNMS
+201 NETVQYKKQNMS

-230 IGLIELELIKQKAQL
+230 IGLIELELIKQKAL
-245 DTELKLLKQKIEKEY
+245 LGSELKVLKQKIEKEY
-260 ASKQVYLETIQD
+260 ALKQSHLATIQD
-272 EYDATRKT
+272 EYDLTKKPIN
-280 TSSIALQLENE
+280 SITLQLENE
-291 KKVLEQQLQQFEKML
+291 KKVVEQQLQQFEKML
-306 EKLRAFE
+306 EKLREFE

-367 HAVFYVTSKDAAPN
+367 HAVFFVTSKDATPN

-386 KIKTHLA
+386 KIKAHLA

-413 NGMISNDDERGALND
+413 NGLISNDDERGALSD
-428 LNTLMEGT
+428 LNKHMESV
-436 LGKNYKD
+436 LDKNYKD
-443 YTVVAGLAAFYAVAN
+443 YTVVAGLAGFYAVAN
-458 CLVPFGEKNRNQIKF
+458 CLVPFGEKNRNQLKF
-473 LNNSGR
+473 LNNSDR
-479 DELKEKSGLSKFQE
+479 DELKEKSGLRAFQD
-493 HLAQRVIGDVPY
+493 HLTQKVVGDVPY

-518 LKQTVDKLKNIHN
+518 LKQTVETLNNVHT

-539 IDKQVAVTKQE
+539 IDKQVALTKQE
-550 IDSEY
+550 IDSGY
-555 LDLVQRLKTMIE
+555 LDLVQSLKTVID
-567 KIIQDFERKTRQEVY
+567 KNIQDFERKTRQEVY
-582 KRIESDI
+582 QRIESNI
-589 SNDEFKGILKR
+589 SNDDFKSILKLK
-600 QIDNNLESVSKDLIA
+600 IDDNLKTVSDDLVKD
-615 GFKTE
+615 FKNE
-620 TSQFDENIKQ
+620 TSQFDENLKQ
-630 KLQKLSLRLAS
+630 KLQKLSSRLAS

-648 DDVMGMNNNVSLKFD
+648 QGISGLENNVSLKFD
-663 INNGINKMGLL
+663 INSGINKMGLL
-674 GVGIGLGAAMW
+674 GVGIGVGAAMW
-685 WNPVGWTAIALTAAG
+685 WNPVGWGAIALTAAG

-741 RENLSDVEEKIEPSV
+741 QENLNGVEEKIEPSL

-770 TGLVQDINQSIKMFD
+770 TGLVEDIHQSIKMFNT
-785 ALSNDI
+785 LSNNI
-791 SSSYGGK
+791 SSAYGVK

>member
-1 MVRGK
+1 M
-6 KVNSHINLNHPE
+6 NSHINLNHPE

-57 LDFQQ
+57 LSFQQ
-62 KEIEKKMNELK
+62 KEIERKIDELK
-73 SNSEWDYF
+73 RNSEWDYF

-106 KTKSEIQ
+106 KTKNEIQ
-113 AKFNDLKREF
+113 AKFNALKDEF
-123 SLDEEEY
+123 SLDEEVY
-130 EKLKN
+130 GQLKN
-135 SKNEIDQKSCQNNQ
+135 ADNEISHKILENNQ
-149 KLKEIDQTYTQKLE
+149 KLKEIDETYTQKLE
-163 DHQKMLNVIKHE
+163 DYQKILNALKYE
-175 HDEQISDQS
+175 HDEQIKDQS
-184 LLREQKLETFNT
+184 LLDEQKLEVFNT
-196 QIVFL
+196 QIVSL
-201 KEAIQYKKKNMS
+201 KEIVQYKKQNMS
-213 WWLKIIYIFK
+213 WWLKILYIFK

-230 IGLIELELIKQKAQL
+230 IGVIELELIKQKAQI
-245 DTELKLLKQKIEKEY
+245 DSELKLLKQKIEKEY
-260 ASKQVYLETIQD
+260 ALKQSHLAIIQD
-272 EYDATRKT
+272 EYDLTKKPIN
-280 TSSIALQLENE
+280 SITVQLENE
-291 KKVLEQQLQQFEKML
+291 KKSVEQQLQQFEKML
-306 EKLRAFE
+306 EKLREFE

-367 HAVFYVTSKDAAPN
+367 HAVFFVTSKDATPN

-386 KIKTHLA
+386 KIKAHLA

-413 NGMISNDDERGALND
+413 NGLISNDDERGALSD
-428 LNTLMEGT
+428 LNKHMESV
-436 LGKNYKD
+436 LDKHYKN

-458 CLVPFGEKNRNQIKF
+458 CLVPFGEKYRNQIKF
-473 LNNSGR
+473 LNNSDR
-479 DELKEKSGLSKFQE
+479 DELKEKSGLSAFQD
-493 HLAQRVIGDVPY
+493 HLTQKVVGDVPY

-518 LKQTVDKLKNIHN
+518 LKQTVETLNNVHT

-539 IDKQVAVTKQE
+539 IDKQVALTKQE
-550 IDSEY
+550 IDSGY
-555 LDLVQRLKTMIE
+555 LDLVQSLKTVID
-567 KIIQDFERKTRQEVY
+567 KNIQDFERKTRQEVY
-582 KRIESDI
+582 QRIESNI
-589 SNDEFKGILKR
+589 SNDDFKSILKLK
-600 QIDNNLESVSKDLIA
+600 IDDNLKTVSDDLVKD
-615 GFKTE
+615 FKNE
-620 TSQFDENIKQ
+620 TSQFDENLKQ
-630 KLQKLSLRLAS
+630 KLQKLSSRLAS

-648 DDVMGMNNNVSLKFD
+648 QGISGLENNVSLKFD
-663 INNGINKMGLL
+663 INSGINKMGLL
-674 GVGIGLGAAMW
+674 GVGIGVGAAMW
-685 WNPVGWTAIALTAAG
+685 WNPVGWGAIALTAAG

-741 RENLSDVEEKIEPSV
+741 QENLNGVEEKIEPSL

-770 TGLVQDINQSIKMFD
+770 TGLIEDIHQSIKMFNT
-785 ALSNDI
+785 LSNNI
-791 SSSYGGK
+791 SSAYGVK

>member
-1 MVRGK
+1 M
-6 KVNSHINLNHPE
+6 NSHINLNHPE

-25 EKISDLIAK
+25 EKISDLITT
-34 IVKNEQVLDTNLV
+34 IIKNEQVLDTNLV

-57 LDFQQ
+57 LSFQQ
-62 KEIEKKMNELK
+62 KEIERKIDELK
-73 SNSEWDYF
+73 RNSEWDYF

-106 KTKSEIQ
+106 KTKSELQ
-113 AKFNDLKREF
+113 AKFNALKNEF
-123 SLDEEEY
+123 SLDEEAY
-130 EKLKN
+130 SQLKN
-135 SKNEIDQKSCQNNQ
+135 ADNEISNKILENNQ

-163 DHQKMLNVIKHE
+163 DYQKILNVLKHE
-175 HDEQISDQS
+175 HNEQIADQS
-184 LLREQKLETFNT
+184 LINEQKLEIFNT
-196 QIVFL
+196 QVVSL
-201 KEAIQYKKKNMS
+201 KETIQYKKQNMS

-245 DTELKLLKQKIEKEY
+245 DAELKLLKKKIEEEFTL
-260 ASKQVYLETIQD
+260 KQSYLSTIQD
-272 EYDATRKT
+272 EYDVTRKT
-280 TSSIALQLENE
+280 ANSITLQLENE
-291 KKVLEQQLQQFEKML
+291 KKAIEQQLQQFEKML
-306 EKLRAFE
+306 EQLRQFE

-339 QVKLIDVP
+339 QIKLIDVP

-413 NGMISNDDERGALND
+413 NGLIGNDDERGALND
-428 LNTLMEGT
+428 LNKLMEGT
-436 LGKNYKD
+436 LDKNYKD
-443 YTVVAGLAAFYAVAN
+443 YIVVAGLAAFYAVAN

-473 LNNSGR
+473 LNNSDR

-518 LKQTVDKLKNIHN
+518 LKQTVEKLNNIHN

-555 LDLVQRLKTMIE
+555 LDLVQSLKTMIE

-600 QIDNNLESVSKDLIA
+600 QIDNNLESVSKHLIA

-620 TSQFDENIKQ
+620 TSQFDENLKE
-630 KLQKLSLRLAS
+630 KLQKLSSRLAS
-641 IQNNFKS
+641 IQNNFKA
-648 DDVMGMNNNVSLKFD
+648 DDVTGLNNNVSLKFD
-663 INNGINKMGLL
+663 INSGINKMGLL
-674 GVGIGLGAAMW
+674 GVGIGVGAAMW
-685 WNPVGWTAIALTAAG
+685 WNPVGWGAIALTAAG

-727 KNLSNIVKELKKVA
+727 KNLLNIVKELKKVA
-741 RENLSDVEEKIEPSV
+741 RENLSNVEEKIEPSL

-770 TGLVQDINQSIKMFD
+770 TGLVDDIHQSIKMFNT
-785 ALSNDI
+785 LSNNI
-791 SSSYGGK
+791 SNAYGVK

>member
-1 MVRGK
+1 M
-6 KVNSHINLNHPE
+6 NSHINLNHPE

-57 LDFQQ
+57 LSFQQ
-62 KEIEKKMNELK
+62 KEIERKIDELK
-73 SNSEWDYF
+73 RNSEWDYF

-106 KTKSEIQ
+106 KTKNEIQ
-113 AKFNDLKREF
+113 AKFNALKDEF
-123 SLDEEEY
+123 SLDEEVY
-130 EKLKN
+130 GQLKN
-135 SKNEIDQKSCQNNQ
+135 ADNEISHKILENN
-149 KLKEIDQTYTQKLE
+149 KKINEIDQTYTQKLE
-163 DHQKMLNVIKHE
+163 DYQKILNALKYE
-175 HDEQISDQS
+175 HDEQIVNQS
-184 LLREQKLETFNT
+184 LLNDQKLEIFNT
-196 QIVFL
+196 QIVSL
-201 KEAIQYKKKNMS
+201 KDAVQYKKQNMS

-230 IGLIELELIKQKAQL
+230 IGLIELELIKQKALL
-245 DTELKLLKQKIEKEY
+245 DSELKVLKQKIEKEY
-260 ASKQVYLETIQD
+260 ALKQSHLLTIQD
-272 EYDATRKT
+272 EYDLTKKPIN
-280 TSSIALQLENE
+280 SITLQLENE
-291 KKVLEQQLQQFEKML
+291 KKAVEQQLQQFEKML
-306 EKLRAFE
+306 EKLREFE

-324 FTRESKEFLFDINGT
+324 FTRESNEFLFDINGT

-367 HAVFYVTSKDAAPN
+367 HAVFYITSKDAAPN

-413 NGMISNDDERGALND
+413 NGLISNDDERGALDD
-428 LNTLMEGT
+428 LNKQMESA
-436 LGKNYKD
+436 LDKHYKN

-458 CLVPFGEKNRNQIKF
+458 CLVPFGEKYRNQIKF
-473 LNNSGR
+473 LNNSDR
-479 DELKEKSGLSKFQE
+479 DELKEKSGLSAFQN
-493 HLAQRVIGDVPY
+493 HLTQTVIGDVPY

-518 LKQTVDKLKNIHN
+518 LKQTVEKLNNIHN

-555 LDLVQRLKTMIE
+555 LDLVQSLKTMIE

-600 QIDNNLESVSKDLIA
+600 QIDNNLELVSKDLIA

-620 TSQFDENIKQ
+620 TSQFDENLKE
-630 KLQKLSLRLAS
+630 KLQKLSSRLAS
-641 IQNNFKS
+641 IQNNFKA
-648 DDVMGMNNNVSLKFD
+648 DDVTGLNNNVSLKFD

-674 GVGIGLGAAMW
+674 GVGIGVGAAMW
-685 WNPVGWTAIALTAAG
+685 WNPVGWVAISLTAAG

-741 RENLSDVEEKIEPSV
+741 RENVSDVEEKIEPSIS
-756 LDLKK
+756 DLKK

-770 TGLVQDINQSIKMFD
+770 TGLVEDMYKSINMFKT
-785 ALSNDI
+785 LSNNI
-791 SSSYGGK
+791 SSAYEVK

>member
-1 MVRGK
+1 M
-6 KVNSHINLNHPE
+6 NSHINLNHPE

-57 LDFQQ
+57 LSFQQ
-62 KEIEKKMNELK
+62 KEIERKIDELK
-73 SNSEWDYF
+73 RNSEWDYF

-106 KTKSEIQ
+106 KTKNEIQ
-113 AKFNDLKREF
+113 AKFNALKDEF
-123 SLDEEEY
+123 SLDEEVY
-130 EKLKN
+130 GQLKN
-135 SKNEIDQKSCQNNQ
+135 ADNEISHKILENNQ
-149 KLKEIDQTYTQKLE
+149 KLKEIDETYTQKLE
-163 DHQKMLNVIKHE
+163 DYQKILNALKYE
-175 HDEQISDQS
+175 HDEQIKDQS
-184 LLREQKLETFNT
+184 LLDEQKLEVFNT
-196 QIVFL
+196 QIVSL
-201 KEAIQYKKKNMS
+201 KEIVQYKKQNMS
-213 WWLKIIYIFK
+213 WWLKILYIFK

-230 IGLIELELIKQKAQL
+230 IGVIELELIKQKAQI
-245 DTELKLLKQKIEKEY
+245 DSELKLLKQKIEKEY
-260 ASKQVYLETIQD
+260 ALKQSHLAIIQD
-272 EYDATRKT
+272 EYDLTKKPIN
-280 TSSIALQLENE
+280 SITVQLENE
-291 KKVLEQQLQQFEKML
+291 KKSVEQQLQQFEKML
-306 EKLRAFE
+306 EKLREFE

-367 HAVFYVTSKDAAPN
+367 HAVFFVTSKDATPN

-386 KIKTHLA
+386 KIKAHLA

-413 NGMISNDDERGALND
+413 NGLISNDDERGALSD
-428 LNTLMEGT
+428 LNKHMESV
-436 LGKNYKD
+436 LDKHYKN

-458 CLVPFGEKNRNQIKF
+458 CLVPFGEKYRNQIKF
-473 LNNSGR
+473 LNNSDR
-479 DELKEKSGLSKFQE
+479 DELKEKSGLSAFQD
-493 HLAQRVIGDVPY
+493 HLTQKVVGDVPY

-518 LKQTVDKLKNIHN
+518 LKQTVETLNNVHT

-539 IDKQVAVTKQE
+539 IDKQVALTKQE
-550 IDSEY
+550 IDSGY
-555 LDLVQRLKTMIE
+555 LDLVQSLKTVID
-567 KIIQDFERKTRQEVY
+567 KNIQDFERKTRQEVY
-582 KRIESDI
+582 QRIESNI
-589 SNDEFKGILKR
+589 SNDDFKSILKLK
-600 QIDNNLESVSKDLIA
+600 IDDNLKTVSDDLVKD
-615 GFKTE
+615 FKNE
-620 TSQFDENIKQ
+620 TSQFDENLKQ
-630 KLQKLSLRLAS
+630 KLQKLSSRLAS

-648 DDVMGMNNNVSLKFD
+648 QGISGLENNVSLKFD
-663 INNGINKMGLL
+663 INSGINKMGLL
-674 GVGIGLGAAMW
+674 GVGIGVGAAMW
-685 WNPVGWTAIALTAAG
+685 WNPVGWGAIALTAAG

-741 RENLSDVEEKIEPSV
+741 QENLNGVEEKIEPSL

-770 TGLVQDINQSIKMFD
+770 TGLLEDIHQSIKMFNT
-785 ALSNDI
+785 LSNNI
-791 SSSYGGK
+791 SSAYGVK

>member
-25 EKISDLIAK
+25 EKISDLITT

-163 DHQKMLNVIKHE
+163 DYQKMLNVIKHE

-184 LLREQKLETFNT
+184 LLKEQKLETFNT

-615 GFKTE
+615 GFKAE

>member
-1 MVRGK
+1 M
-6 KVNSHINLNHPE
+6 NSHINLNHPE

-25 EKISDLIAK
+25 EKISDLIAT

-57 LDFQQ
+57 LSCQQ
-62 KEIEKKMNELK
+62 KEIERKIDELK
-73 SNSEWDYF
+73 RNSEWDYF

-106 KTKSEIQ
+106 KTKSELQ
-113 AKFNDLKREF
+113 AKFNALKNEF
-123 SLDEEEY
+123 SLDEEAY
-130 EKLKN
+130 GQLKN
-135 SKNEIDQKSCQNNQ
+135 ADNEISNKILENNQ

-163 DHQKMLNVIKHE
+163 DYQKILNVLKYE
-175 HDEQISDQS
+175 HNEQIADQS
-184 LLREQKLETFNT
+184 LVNEQKLEVFNT
-196 QIVFL
+196 QVVSL
-201 KEAIQYKKKNMS
+201 KETIQYKKQNMS

-245 DTELKLLKQKIEKEY
+245 DAELKLLKKKIEEEY
-260 ASKQVYLETIQD
+260 TLKQSYLSTIQD
-272 EYDATRKT
+272 EYDVTRKT
-280 TSSIALQLENE
+280 ANSITLQLENE
-291 KKVLEQQLQQFEKML
+291 KKAIEQQLQQFEEML
-306 EKLRAFE
+306 EQLRQFE

-386 KIKTHLA
+386 KIKTHLV

-413 NGMISNDDERGALND
+413 NGLIGNDDERGALND
-428 LNTLMEGT
+428 LNKLMEGT
-436 LGKNYKD
+436 LDKNYKD
-443 YTVVAGLAAFYAVAN
+443 YIVVAGLAAFYAVAN
-458 CLVPFGEKNRNQIKF
+458 CLVPFGEKNRNQLKF
-473 LNNSGR
+473 LNNSDR
-479 DELKEKSGLSKFQE
+479 DDLKEKSGLRAFQD
-493 HLAQRVIGDVPY
+493 HLNQKVVGDVSY

-518 LKQTVDKLKNIHN
+518 LKQTVEKLNNIHN

-555 LDLVQRLKTMIE
+555 LDLVQSLKTMID
-567 KIIQDFERKTRQEVY
+567 KNIQDFERKTRQDVY
-582 KRIESDI
+582 QRIESNI
-589 SNDEFKGILKR
+589 SNDDFKSILKIK
-600 QIDNNLESVSKDLIA
+600 IDTNLTTVSGDLIA
-615 GFKTE
+615 GFKKE
-620 TSQFDENIKQ
+620 TSQFDENLKQ
-630 KLQKLSLRLAS
+630 KLQKLSSRLAS

-648 DDVMGMNNNVSLKFD
+648 QDITGLENNVSLKFD
-663 INNGINKMGLL
+663 INSGINKMGLL
-674 GVGIGLGAAMW
+674 GVGIGVGAAMW
-685 WNPVGWTAIALTAAG
+685 WNPVGWGAIALTAAG

-741 RENLSDVEEKIEPSV
+741 RENLSNVEEKIEPSL

-770 TGLVQDINQSIKMFD
+770 TGLVDDIHQSIKMFNT
-785 ALSNDI
+785 LSNNI
-791 SSSYGGK
+791 SNAYGVK

>member
-1 MVRGK
+1 M
-6 KVNSHINLNHPE
+6 NSHINLNHPE

-57 LDFQQ
+57 LSFQQ
-62 KEIEKKMNELK
+62 KEIERKIDELK
-73 SNSEWDYF
+73 RNSEWDYF

-106 KTKSEIQ
+106 KTKSELQ
-113 AKFNDLKREF
+113 AKFNALKNEF
-123 SLDEEEY
+123 SLDEEAY
-130 EKLKN
+130 GQLKN
-135 SKNEIDQKSCQNNQ
+135 ADNEISNKILENNQ

-163 DHQKMLNVIKHE
+163 DYQNILNVLKYE
-175 HDEQISDQS
+175 HNEQIADQS
-184 LLREQKLETFNT
+184 LVNEQKLEVFNT
-196 QIVFL
+196 QVVSL
-201 KEAIQYKKKNMS
+201 KETIQYKKQNMS

-245 DTELKLLKQKIEKEY
+245 DAELKLLKKKIEEEY
-260 ASKQVYLETIQD
+260 TLKQSYLSTIQD
-272 EYDATRKT
+272 EYDVTRKT
-280 TSSIALQLENE
+280 ANSITLQLENE
-291 KKVLEQQLQQFEKML
+291 KKAIEQQLQQFEKML
-306 EKLRAFE
+306 EQLRQFE

-386 KIKTHLA
+386 KIKTHLV

-413 NGMISNDDERGALND
+413 NGLIGNDDERGALND
-428 LNTLMEGT
+428 LNKLMEGT
-436 LGKNYKD
+436 LDKNYKD
-443 YTVVAGLAAFYAVAN
+443 YIVVAGLAAFYAVAN

-473 LNNSGR
+473 LNNSDR

-785 ALSNDI
+785 ALSNNI
-791 SSSYGGK
+791 SSSYGVK

>member
-1 MVRGK
+1 M
-6 KVNSHINLNHPE
+6 NSHINLNHPE

-57 LDFQQ
+57 LSFQQ
-62 KEIEKKMNELK
+62 KEIERKIDELK

-106 KTKSEIQ
+106 KTKSELQ
-113 AKFNDLKREF
+113 AKFNALKNEF
-123 SLDEEEY
+123 SLDEEAY
-130 EKLKN
+130 SQLKN
-135 SKNEIDQKSCQNNQ
+135 ADNEISNKILENNQ

-163 DHQKMLNVIKHE
+163 DYQKILNVLKHE
-175 HDEQISDQS
+175 HNEQIADQS
-184 LLREQKLETFNT
+184 LINEQKLEIFNT
-196 QIVFL
+196 QVVSL
-201 KEAIQYKKKNMS
+201 KETIQYKKQNMS

-245 DTELKLLKQKIEKEY
+245 DAELKLLKKKIEEEFTL
-260 ASKQVYLETIQD
+260 KQSYLSTIQD
-272 EYDATRKT
+272 EYDVTRKT
-280 TSSIALQLENE
+280 ANSITLQLENE
-291 KKVLEQQLQQFEKML
+291 KKAIEQQLQQFEKML
-306 EKLRAFE
+306 EQLRQFE

-339 QVKLIDVP
+339 QIKLIDVP

-413 NGMISNDDERGALND
+413 NGLIGNDDERGALND
-428 LNTLMEGT
+428 LNKLMEGT
-436 LGKNYKD
+436 LDKNYKD
-443 YTVVAGLAAFYAVAN
+443 YIVVAGLAAFYAVAN

-473 LNNSGR
+473 LNNSDR

-518 LKQTVDKLKNIHN
+518 LKQTVEKLNNIHN

-555 LDLVQRLKTMIE
+555 LDLVQSLKTMIE

-600 QIDNNLESVSKDLIA
+600 QIDNNLESVSKHLIA

-620 TSQFDENIKQ
+620 TSQFDENLKE
-630 KLQKLSLRLAS
+630 KLQKLSSRLAS
-641 IQNNFKS
+641 IQNNFKA
-648 DDVMGMNNNVSLKFD
+648 DDVTGLNNNVSLKFD
-663 INNGINKMGLL
+663 INSGINKMGLL
-674 GVGIGLGAAMW
+674 GVGIGVGAAMW
-685 WNPVGWTAIALTAAG
+685 WNPVGWGAIALTAAG

-727 KNLSNIVKELKKVA
+727 KNLLNIVKELKKVA
-741 RENLSDVEEKIEPSV
+741 RENLSNVEEKIEPSL

-770 TGLVQDINQSIKMFD
+770 TGLVDDIHQSIKMFNT
-785 ALSNDI
+785 LSNNI
-791 SSSYGGK
+791 SSAYGVK

>member
-1 MVRGK
+1 M
-6 KVNSHINLNHPE
+6 NSHINLNHPE

-25 EKISDLIAK
+25 EKISDLITT

-57 LDFQQ
+57 LSFQQ
-62 KEIEKKMNELK
+62 KEIERKIDELK
-73 SNSEWDYF
+73 RNSEWDYF

-106 KTKSEIQ
+106 KTKNEIQ
-113 AKFNDLKREF
+113 AKFKALKDEF
-123 SLDEEEY
+123 SLDEEAYGE
-130 EKLKN
+130 LKN
-135 SKNEIDQKSCQNNQ
+135 ADNEISHKILENNK

-163 DHQKMLNVIKHE
+163 DYQKILNALKYE
-175 HDEQISDQS
+175 HDEQIVNQS
-184 LLREQKLETFNT
+184 LLNDQKLEIFNT
-196 QIVFL
+196 QIVSL
-201 KEAIQYKKKNMS
+201 NETVQYKKQNMS

-230 IGLIELELIKQKAQL
+230 IGLIELELIKQKAL
-245 DTELKLLKQKIEKEY
+245 LGSELKVLKQKIEKEY
-260 ASKQVYLETIQD
+260 ALKQSHLATIQD
-272 EYDATRKT
+272 EYDLTKKPIN
-280 TSSIALQLENE
+280 SITLQLENE
-291 KKVLEQQLQQFEKML
+291 KKVVEQQLQQFEKML
-306 EKLRAFE
+306 EKLREFE

-367 HAVFYVTSKDAAPN
+367 HAVFFVTSKDATPN

-386 KIKTHLA
+386 KIKAHLA

-413 NGMISNDDERGALND
+413 NGLISNDDERGALSD
-428 LNTLMEGT
+428 LNKHMESV
-436 LGKNYKD
+436 LDKNYKD
-443 YTVVAGLAAFYAVAN
+443 YTVVAGLAGFYAVAN
-458 CLVPFGEKNRNQIKF
+458 CLVPFGEKNRNQLKF
-473 LNNSGR
+473 LNNSDR
-479 DELKEKSGLSKFQE
+479 DELKEKSGLRAFQD
-493 HLAQRVIGDVPY
+493 HLTQKVVGDVPY

-518 LKQTVDKLKNIHN
+518 LKQTVETLNNVHT

-539 IDKQVAVTKQE
+539 IDKQVALTKQE
-550 IDSEY
+550 IDSGY
-555 LDLVQRLKTMIE
+555 LDLVQSLKTVID
-567 KIIQDFERKTRQEVY
+567 KNIQDFERKTRQEVY
-582 KRIESDI
+582 QRIESNI
-589 SNDEFKGILKR
+589 SNDDFKSILKLK
-600 QIDNNLESVSKDLIA
+600 IDDNLKTVSDDLVKD
-615 GFKTE
+615 FKNE
-620 TSQFDENIKQ
+620 TSQFDENLKQ
-630 KLQKLSLRLAS
+630 KLQKLSSRLAS

-648 DDVMGMNNNVSLKFD
+648 QGISGLENNVSLKFD
-663 INNGINKMGLL
+663 INSGINKMGLL
-674 GVGIGLGAAMW
+674 GVGIGVGAAMW
-685 WNPVGWTAIALTAAG
+685 WNPVGWGAIALTAAG

-741 RENLSDVEEKIEPSV
+741 QENLNGVEEKIEPSL

-770 TGLVQDINQSIKMFD
+770 TGLVEDIHQSIKMFNT
-785 ALSNDI
+785 LSNNI
-791 SSSYGGK
+791 SSAYGVK

>member
-1 MVRGK
+1 M
-6 KVNSHINLNHPE
+6 NSHINLNHPE

-57 LDFQQ
+57 LSFQQ
-62 KEIEKKMNELK
+62 KEIERKIDELK
-73 SNSEWDYF
+73 RNSEWDYF

-106 KTKSEIQ
+106 KTKNEIQ
-113 AKFNDLKREF
+113 AKFKALKDEF
-123 SLDEEEY
+123 SLDEEAYGE
-130 EKLKN
+130 LKN
-135 SKNEIDQKSCQNNQ
+135 ADNEISHKILENNK

-163 DHQKMLNVIKHE
+163 DYQKILNALKYE
-175 HDEQISDQS
+175 HDEQIVNQS
-184 LLREQKLETFNT
+184 LLNDQKLEIFNT
-196 QIVFL
+196 QIVSL
-201 KEAIQYKKKNMS
+201 KEKVQYKKQNMS

-230 IGLIELELIKQKAQL
+230 IGLIELELIKQKALL
-245 DTELKLLKQKIEKEY
+245 DSELKVLKQKIEKEY
-260 ASKQVYLETIQD
+260 ALKQSHLATIQD
-272 EYDATRKT
+272 EYELTKKPIN
-280 TSSIALQLENE
+280 SITLQLENE
-291 KKVLEQQLQQFEKML
+291 KKVVEQQLQQFEKML
-306 EKLRAFE
+306 EKLREFE

-413 NGMISNDDERGALND
+413 NGLISNDDERGALND
-428 LNTLMEGT
+428 LNKQMESA
-436 LGKNYKD
+436 LDKHYKN

-458 CLVPFGEKNRNQIKF
+458 CLVPFGEKYRNQIKF
-473 LNNSGR
+473 LNNSDR
-479 DELKEKSGLSKFQE
+479 DELKEKSGLSAFQN
-493 HLAQRVIGDVPY
+493 HLTQTVIGDVPY

-518 LKQTVDKLKNIHN
+518 LKQTVEKLNNIHN

-555 LDLVQRLKTMIE
+555 LDLVQSLKTRIE
-567 KIIQDFERKTRQEVY
+567 KIIQEFERKTRQEVY

-600 QIDNNLESVSKDLIA
+600 QIDNNLELVSKDLIA

-620 TSQFDENIKQ
+620 TSQFDENLKE
-630 KLQKLSLRLAS
+630 KLQKLSSRLAS
-641 IQNNFKS
+641 IQNNFKA
-648 DDVMGMNNNVSLKFD
+648 DDVTGLNNNVSLKFD

-674 GVGIGLGAAMW
+674 GVGIGVGAAMW
-685 WNPVGWTAIALTAAG
+685 WNPVGWVAISLTAAG

-741 RENLSDVEEKIEPSV
+741 RENVSDVEEKIEPSIS
-756 LDLKK
+756 DLKK

-770 TGLVQDINQSIKMFD
+770 TGLVEDMYQSINMFKT
-785 ALSNDI
+785 LSNNI
-791 SSSYGGK
+791 SSAYEVK

>member
-1 MVRGK
+1 M
-6 KVNSHINLNHPE
+6 NSHINLNLPE

-25 EKISDLIAK
+25 EKISDLIAT
-34 IVKNEQVLDTNLV
+34 IVKNEQVLDSNLV

-57 LDFQQ
+57 LSCQQ
-62 KEIEKKMNELK
+62 KEIEKKIDELK
-73 SNSEWDYF
+73 RNSEWDYF

-106 KTKSEIQ
+106 KTKSELQ
-113 AKFNDLKREF
+113 AKFNALKNEF
-123 SLDEEEY
+123 SLDEEAY
-130 EKLKN
+130 GQLKN
-135 SKNEIDQKSCQNNQ
+135 ADNEISNKILENNQ

-163 DHQKMLNVIKHE
+163 DYQKILNVLKYE
-175 HDEQISDQS
+175 HNEQIADQS
-184 LLREQKLETFNT
+184 LVNEKKLDVFNT
-196 QIVFL
+196 QVVSL
-201 KEAIQYKKKNMS
+201 KERIQYKKQNMS

-230 IGLIELELIKQKAQL
+230 IGLIELELIKQKSQL
-245 DTELKLLKQKIEKEY
+245 DAELNLLKKKIEEEY
-260 ASKQVYLETIQD
+260 TLKQSYLSTIQG
-272 EYDATRKT
+272 EYDVTRKT
-280 TSSIALQLENE
+280 ANSITLQLENE
-291 KKVLEQQLQQFEKML
+291 KKAIEQQLQQFEKML
-306 EKLRAFE
+306 EQLRQFE

-347 GIEGDEKLVENEI
+347 GIEGDEKLVEKEI

-367 HAVFYVTSKDAAPN
+367 HAVFYITSKDAAPN

-386 KIKTHLA
+386 KIKTHLV

-413 NGMISNDDERGALND
+413 NGLIGNDDERGALND
-428 LNTLMEGT
+428 LNKLMEGT
-436 LGKNYKD
+436 LDKNYKD
-443 YTVVAGLAAFYAVAN
+443 YIVVAGLAAFYAVAN
-458 CLVPFGEKNRNQIKF
+458 CLVPFGEKNRNQLKF
-473 LNNSGR
+473 LNNSDR
-479 DELKEKSGLSKFQE
+479 DDLKEKSGLRAFQD
-493 HLAQRVIGDVPY
+493 HLNQKVVGDVFY

-518 LKQTVDKLKNIHN
+518 LKQTVEKLNNIHN

-555 LDLVQRLKTMIE
+555 LDLVQSLKTMID
-567 KIIQDFERKTRQEVY
+567 KNIQDFERKTRQDVY
-582 KRIESDI
+582 QRIESNI
-589 SNDEFKGILKR
+589 SNDDFKSILKIK
-600 QIDNNLESVSKDLIA
+600 IDTNLTTVSGDLIA
-615 GFKTE
+615 GFKKE
-620 TSQFDENIKQ
+620 TSQFDENLKQ
-630 KLQKLSLRLAS
+630 KLQKLSSRLAS

-648 DDVMGMNNNVSLKFD
+648 QDITGLENNVSLKFD
-663 INNGINKMGLL
+663 INSGINKMGLL
-674 GVGIGLGAAMW
+674 GVGIGVGAAMW
-685 WNPVGWTAIALTAAG
+685 WNPVGWGAIALTAAG

-741 RENLSDVEEKIEPSV
+741 RENLSNVEEKIEPSL

-770 TGLVQDINQSIKMFD
+770 TGLVDDIHQSIKMFNT
-785 ALSNDI
+785 LSNNI
-791 SSSYGGK
+791 SNAYGVK

>member
-1 MVRGK
+1 M
-6 KVNSHINLNHPE
+6 NSHINLNHPE

-25 EKISDLIAK
+25 EKISDLITT

-184 LLREQKLETFNT
+184 LLKEQKLETFNT

-436 LGKNYKD
+436 LDKNYKD

-518 LKQTVDKLKNIHN
+518 LKQTVDKLNNIHN

>member
-1 MVRGK
+1 M
-6 KVNSHINLNHPE
+6 NSHINLNHPE

-57 LDFQQ
+57 LSFQQ
-62 KEIEKKMNELK
+62 KEIERKIDELK
-73 SNSEWDYF
+73 RNSEWDYF

-106 KTKSEIQ
+106 KTKNEIQ
-113 AKFNDLKREF
+113 AKFKTLKDEF
-123 SLDEEEY
+123 SLDEEAYGELKNADN
-130 EKLKN
+130 EISHKILENNKKLK
-135 SKNEIDQKSCQNNQ
+135 D
-149 KLKEIDQTYTQKLE
+149 IDQTYTQKLE
-163 DHQKMLNVIKHE
+163 DYQKILNALKYE
-175 HDEQISDQS
+175 HDEQIVNQS
-184 LLREQKLETFNT
+184 LLNDQKLEIFNT
-196 QIVFL
+196 QIVSL
-201 KEAIQYKKKNMS
+201 KEKVQYKKQNMS

-230 IGLIELELIKQKAQL
+230 IGLIELELIKQKALL
-245 DTELKLLKQKIEKEY
+245 DSELKVLKQKIEKEY
-260 ASKQVYLETIQD
+260 ALKQSHLATIQD
-272 EYDATRKT
+272 EYELTKKPIN
-280 TSSIALQLENE
+280 SITLQLENE
-291 KKVLEQQLQQFEKML
+291 KKVVEQQLQQFEKML
-306 EKLRAFE
+306 EKLREFE

-413 NGMISNDDERGALND
+413 NGLISNDDERGALND
-428 LNTLMEGT
+428 LNKQMESA
-436 LGKNYKD
+436 LDKHYKN

-458 CLVPFGEKNRNQIKF
+458 CLVPFGEKYRNQIKF
-473 LNNSGR
+473 LNNSDR
-479 DELKEKSGLSKFQE
+479 DELKEKSGLSAFQN
-493 HLAQRVIGDVPY
+493 HLTQTVIGDVPY

-518 LKQTVDKLKNIHN
+518 LKQTVEKLNNIHN
-531 GFSDLKLN
+531 GFSGLKLN

-555 LDLVQRLKTMIE
+555 LDLVQSLKTMIE

-600 QIDNNLESVSKDLIA
+600 QIDNNLELVSKDLIA

-620 TSQFDENIKQ
+620 TSQFDENLKE
-630 KLQKLSLRLAS
+630 KLQKLSSRLAS
-641 IQNNFKS
+641 IQNNFKA
-648 DDVMGMNNNVSLKFD
+648 DDVTGLNNNVSLKFD

-674 GVGIGLGAAMW
+674 GVGIGVGAAMW
-685 WNPVGWTAIALTAAG
+685 WNPVGWVAISLTAAG

-741 RENLSDVEEKIEPSV
+741 RENVSDVEEKIEPSIS
-756 LDLKK
+756 DLKK

-770 TGLVQDINQSIKMFD
+770 TGLVEDMYQSINMFKT
-785 ALSNDI
+785 LSNNI
-791 SSSYGGK
+791 SSAYEVK

>member
-1 MVRGK
+1 M
-6 KVNSHINLNHPE
+6 NNHINLNRSE

-25 EKISDLIAK
+25 DKISDLIAK
-34 IVKNEQVLDTNLV
+34 IVKNEGVLDTQLV
-47 GEKLNESKQI
+47 GEKFNESKEI
-57 LDFQQ
+57 LNLQR
-62 KEIEKKMNELK
+62 KEIEKKMDELK

-106 KTKSEIQ
+106 KAKSEIQ
-113 AKFNDLKREF
+113 AKFNDIKREF
-123 SLDEEEY
+123 SLDENEH
-130 EKLKN
+130 EKLKKT
-135 SKNEIDQKSCQNNQ
+135 KNEIDQKSLENNQ
-149 KLKEIDQTYTQKLE
+149 KLKEIEQTYNQKLE
-163 DHQKMLNVIKHE
+163 DYQKTLNAIKHE
-175 HDEQISDQS
+175 HEEQISDQS
-184 LLREQKLETFNT
+184 LLNEQKLGTFNS

-201 KEAIQYKKKNMS
+201 KDSIQYKKKNMP
-213 WWLKIIYIFK
+213 WWLKIVYIFK
-223 RLEEEKQ
+223 RFEEEKK

-260 ASKQVYLETIQD
+260 ASKQVYLATLQD
-272 EYDATRKT
+272 EYDATKKT
-280 TSSIALQLENE
+280 ISSIVLQLENE
-291 KKVLEQQLQQFEKML
+291 KKILEQKLHQFEKNL

-324 FTRESKEFLFDINGT
+324 FTRESKEFLFDIKGI

-413 NGMISNDDERGALND
+413 NGLISNDDERCALND
-428 LNTLMEGT
+428 LNILMEGT
-436 LGKNYKD
+436 LDKNYKD

-458 CLVPFGEKNRNQIKF
+458 CLVPFGEKHRNQIKF
-473 LNNSGR
+473 LNNSNR

-493 HLAQRVIGDVPY
+493 HLTQRVIGDVSY
-505 KIKASNFNKANYV
+505 KIKASNFNKVNYV
-518 LKQTVDKLKNIHN
+518 LKQTVERLNHIHEE
-531 GFSDLKLN
+531 FDTLKLN
-539 IDKQVAVTKQE
+539 IDNQVEVTKQE

-555 LDLVQRLKTMIE
+555 LDLMQTLKTMIK
-567 KIIQDFERKTRQEVY
+567 KIIQNFERKTRQEVY

-589 SNDEFKGILKR
+589 SNEEFKGILKR
-600 QIDNNLESVSKDLIA
+600 QIDNNLELVSKDFVV

-620 TSQFDENIKQ
+620 TANFDENLKQ
-630 KLQKLSLRLAS
+630 KLQKLSSRLAS

-648 DDVMGMNNNVSLKFD
+648 DGVTGLNNKVSLKFD

-674 GVGIGLGAAMW
+674 GVGIGVGAAMW
-685 WNPVGWTAIALTAAG
+685 WNPAGWTAIALTAAG

-721 QKKSVD
+721 QKKNVD

-741 RENLSDVEEKIEPSV
+741 RENLSEVEGKIEPSL

-770 TGLVQDINQSIKMFD
+770 TELVDDIQQSIKMFKT
-785 ALSNDI
+785 LSNNI
-791 SSSYGGK
+791 SSAYKVK

>member
-1 MVRGK
+1 M
-6 KVNSHINLNHPE
+6 
-18 NIYDDLK
+18 
-25 EKISDLIAK
+25 
-34 IVKNEQVLDTNLV
+34 
-47 GEKLNESKQI
+47 
-57 LDFQQ
+57 
-62 KEIEKKMNELK
+62 
-73 SNSEWDYF
+73 
-81 TIAFFGE
+81 
-88 TNAGKSTLIE
+88 
-98 VLRLLFAE
+98 
-106 KTKSEIQ
+106 
-113 AKFNDLKREF
+113 
-123 SLDEEEY
+123 
-130 EKLKN
+130 
-135 SKNEIDQKSCQNNQ
+135 
-149 KLKEIDQTYTQKLE
+149 
-163 DHQKMLNVIKHE
+163 
-175 HDEQISDQS
+175 
-184 LLREQKLETFNT
+184 
-196 QIVFL
+196 
-201 KEAIQYKKKNMS
+201 
-213 WWLKIIYIFK
+213 
-223 RLEEEKQ
+223 
-230 IGLIELELIKQKAQL
+230 
-245 DTELKLLKQKIEKEY
+245 KQKIEKEY
-260 ASKQVYLETIQD
+260 ALKQSHLATIQD
-272 EYDATRKT
+272 KYELTKKPIN
-280 TSSIALQLENE
+280 SITLQLENE
-291 KKVLEQQLQQFEKML
+291 KKVVEQQLQQFEKML
-306 EKLRAFE
+306 EKLREFE

-413 NGMISNDDERGALND
+413 NGLISNDDERGALND
-428 LNTLMEGT
+428 LNKQMESA
-436 LGKNYKD
+436 LDKHYKN

-458 CLVPFGEKNRNQIKF
+458 CLVPFGEKYRNQIKF
-473 LNNSGR
+473 LNNSDR
-479 DELKEKSGLSKFQE
+479 DELKEKSGLSAFQN
-493 HLAQRVIGDVPY
+493 HLTQTVIGDVPY

-518 LKQTVDKLKNIHN
+518 LKQTVEKLNNIHN

-555 LDLVQRLKTMIE
+555 LDLVQSLKTMIE

-600 QIDNNLESVSKDLIA
+600 QIDNNLELVSKDLIA

-620 TSQFDENIKQ
+620 TSQFDENLKE
-630 KLQKLSLRLAS
+630 KLQKLSSRLAS
-641 IQNNFKS
+641 IQNNFKA
-648 DDVMGMNNNVSLKFD
+648 DDVTGLNNNVSLKFD

-674 GVGIGLGAAMW
+674 GVGIGVGAAMW
-685 WNPVGWTAIALTAAG
+685 WNPVGWVAISLTAAG

-741 RENLSDVEEKIEPSV
+741 RENVSDVEEKIEPSIS
-756 LDLKK
+756 DLKK

-770 TGLVQDINQSIKMFD
+770 TGLVEDMYQSINMFKT
-785 ALSNDI
+785 LSNNI
-791 SSSYGGK
+791 SSAYEVK

>member
-1 MVRGK
+1 M
-6 KVNSHINLNHPE
+6 NSHINLNHPE

-57 LDFQQ
+57 LSFQQ
-62 KEIEKKMNELK
+62 KEIERKIDELK
-73 SNSEWDYF
+73 RNSEWDYF

-106 KTKSEIQ
+106 KSKNEIQ
-113 AKFNDLKREF
+113 AKFKALKDKF
-123 SLDEEEY
+123 SLDEEAYGE
-130 EKLKN
+130 LKN
-135 SKNEIDQKSCQNNQ
+135 ADNEISHKILENNK

-163 DHQKMLNVIKHE
+163 DYQKILNALKYE
-175 HDEQISDQS
+175 HDEQIVNQS
-184 LLREQKLETFNT
+184 LLKDQKLEIFNT
-196 QIVFL
+196 QIVSL
-201 KEAIQYKKKNMS
+201 KEKVQYKKQNMS

-230 IGLIELELIKQKAQL
+230 IGLIELELIKQKALL
-245 DTELKLLKQKIEKEY
+245 DSELKVLKQKIEKEY
-260 ASKQVYLETIQD
+260 ALKQSHLATIQD
-272 EYDATRKT
+272 EYELTKKPIN
-280 TSSIALQLENE
+280 SITLQLENE
-291 KKVLEQQLQQFEKML
+291 KKVVEQQLQQFEKML
-306 EKLRAFE
+306 EKLREFE

-413 NGMISNDDERGALND
+413 NGLISNDDERGALND
-428 LNTLMEGT
+428 LNKQMESA
-436 LGKNYKD
+436 LDKHYKN

-458 CLVPFGEKNRNQIKF
+458 CLVPFGEKYRNQIKF
-473 LNNSGR
+473 LNNSDR
-479 DELKEKSGLSKFQE
+479 DELKEKSGLSAFQN
-493 HLAQRVIGDVPY
+493 HLTQTVIGDVPY

-518 LKQTVDKLKNIHN
+518 LKQTVEKLNNIHN

-555 LDLVQRLKTMIE
+555 LDLVQSLKTMIE

-600 QIDNNLESVSKDLIA
+600 QIDNNLELVSKDLIA

-620 TSQFDENIKQ
+620 TSQFDENLKE
-630 KLQKLSLRLAS
+630 KLQKLSSRLAS
-641 IQNNFKS
+641 IQNNFKA
-648 DDVMGMNNNVSLKFD
+648 DDVTGLNNNVSLKFD

-674 GVGIGLGAAMW
+674 GVGIGVGAAMW
-685 WNPVGWTAIALTAAG
+685 WNPVGWVAISLTAAG

-741 RENLSDVEEKIEPSV
+741 RENVSDVEEKIEPSIS
-756 LDLKK
+756 DLKK

-770 TGLVQDINQSIKMFD
+770 TGLVEDMYQSINMFKT
-785 ALSNDI
+785 LSNNI
-791 SSSYGGK
+791 SSAYEVK

>member
-1 MVRGK
+1 
-6 KVNSHINLNHPE
+6 VNSHINLNHPE

-25 EKISDLIAK
+25 EKISDLITK

-57 LDFQQ
+57 LNFQQ
-62 KEIEKKMNELK
+62 KEIERKIDELK
-73 SNSEWDYF
+73 HNSEWDYF

-98 VLRLLFAE
+98 VLRLLFSE
-106 KTKSEIQ
+106 RTKSELQ
-113 AKFNDLKREF
+113 AKFNTLKNEF
-123 SLDEEEY
+123 SLDEEAY
-130 EKLKN
+130 SQLKN
-135 SKNEIDQKSCQNNQ
+135 ADNEISNKIFENNQ
-149 KLKEIDQTYTQKLE
+149 KLKEIDRTYTQKVE
-163 DHQKMLNVIKHE
+163 DHQKTLNVIKHE

-184 LLREQKLETFNT
+184 LLNEQKLETFNT
-196 QIVFL
+196 QIIFL
-201 KEAIQYKKKNMS
+201 KEAIQNKKKNMS

-230 IGLIELELIKQKAQL
+230 IGLIELDLIKQKAQL

-260 ASKQVYLETIQD
+260 ASKQVYLATIQD

-280 TSSIALQLENE
+280 TSSITLQLENE

-306 EKLRAFE
+306 EKLREFE

-339 QVKLIDVP
+339 QVKLIDIP

-413 NGMISNDDERGALND
+413 NGLIANDDERGALND
-428 LNTLMEGT
+428 LNKLMEGT
-436 LGKNYKD
+436 LDKNYKD

-473 LNNSGR
+473 LNNSDR

-505 KIKASNFNKANYV
+505 KIKASNLNKANYV
-518 LKQTVDKLKNIHN
+518 LKQTVDKLNNIHN

-555 LDLVQRLKTMIE
+555 LDLVQSLKTMIE

-620 TSQFDENIKQ
+620 TSKFDENIKQ
-630 KLQKLSLRLAS
+630 KLQKLSSRLAS

-785 ALSNDI
+785 ALSNNI
-791 SSSYGGK
+791 SSSYGVK